1 MGRMSI
7 YPTALRNEN
16 LIHRAEDEAQDAG
29 VLAVR
34 TDAQLVDLILAGDE
48 TAFESLFDRHK
59 RLVGSIAARYF
70 RQPEQI
76 EEILQIA
83 FAKAYVE
90 LAKFRGVYDLSFPS
104 WLGRITANA
113 CLDILRNQKRRP
125 EDLVDNIEASET
137 LIRDALIH
145 RSDEE
150 CVSDRDLADKL
161 LSHLAADDRALLQ
174 MLYAEDMSV
183 ADAAEQMGWSVSK
196 IKVRAWRAKHSL
208 RRILKR
214 YM

>member
-1 MGRMSI
+1 MSI
-7 YPTALRNEN
+7 YPTALQNET
-16 LIHRAEDEAQDAG
+16 LVHRAEDQALDAG
-29 VLAVR
+29 VLSVR
-34 TDAQLVDLILAGDE
+34 TDAQLVELILAGDE

-59 RLVGSIAARYF
+59 RFVGTIASRYF

-83 FAKAYVE
+83 FSKAYVE
-90 LAKFRGVYDLSFPS
+90 LGKFRGVYDLSFPS
-104 WLGRITANA
+104 WIGRIAANA
-113 CLDILRNQKRRP
+113 CLDILRSQKRRP
-125 EDLVDNIEASET
+125 EDLVDNIEAAET

-150 CVSDRDLADKL
+150 CLSDRDLADKL

-174 MLYAEDMSV
+174 MLYAEEMSA
-183 ADAAEQMGWSVSK
+183 ADAAEQLGWSISK

>member
-1 MGRMSI
+1 MSI
-7 YPTALRNEN
+7 YPTALQNET
-16 LIHRAEDEAQDAG
+16 LVHRAEDQALDAG
-29 VLAVR
+29 VLSVR
-34 TDAQLVDLILAGDE
+34 TDAQLVELILAGDE

-59 RLVGSIAARYF
+59 RFVGTIASRYF

-83 FAKAYVE
+83 FSKAYVE

-104 WLGRITANA
+104 WIGRIAANA
-113 CLDILRNQKRRP
+113 CLDILRSQKRRP
-125 EDLVDNIEASET
+125 EDLVDNIEAAET

-150 CVSDRDLADKL
+150 CLSDRDLADKL

-174 MLYAEDMSV
+174 MLYAEEMSA
-183 ADAAEQMGWSVSK
+183 ADAAEQLGWSISK

>member
-1 MGRMSI
+1 MDVMV
-7 YPTALRNEN
+7 
-16 LIHRAEDEAQDAG
+16 RAT
-29 VLAVR
+29 R
-34 TDAQLVDLILAGDE
+34 TDAQLVELILAGDE

-70 RQPEQI
+70 RRPEQI
-76 EEILQIA
+76 EEIVQIA

-90 LAKFRGVYDLSFPS
+90 LSRFRGAYDLSFAS
-104 WLGRITANA
+104 WLARITSNA
-113 CLDILRNQKRRP
+113 CLDIVRNQKRKP
-125 EDLVDNIEASET
+125 EDLIEDLDNSVG
-137 LIRDALIH
+137 LINDIVIH

-183 ADAAEQMGWSVSK
+183 AEAAEQLGWSPSK

-214 YM
+214 YL